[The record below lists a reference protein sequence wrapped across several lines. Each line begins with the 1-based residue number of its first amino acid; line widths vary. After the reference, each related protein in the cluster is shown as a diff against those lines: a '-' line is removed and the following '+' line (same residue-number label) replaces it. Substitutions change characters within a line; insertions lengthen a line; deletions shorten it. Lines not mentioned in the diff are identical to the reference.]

1 MPGHFSP
8 TKIHGWE
15 VLHLMATMN
24 TETTIKTVV
33 APAIMYATMPCFFSG
48 DSRRKRKATEHL
60 VNHSVM
66 M

>member
-1 MPGHFSP
+1 
-8 TKIHGWE
+8 
-15 VLHLMATMN
+15 MATMN